1 MHKNSVLK
9 WLKFMLPCC
18 KNSLR
23 KSVAFCH
30 RSNLSQ
36 APGCPLLSSS
46 LTWAQLPRSASR
58 LFHLGG
64 CRFFF
69 QVLKIL
75 VNHRWACWCCPNL
88 VCKRHKS
95 WLTYGNTTMIWCTCC
110 DSNPDEIDRMNDGN
124 PSHSHCPRFKHPLGA
139 LFWPAN
145 FINNGPVSTFVDA
158 QARKM
163 CWNVWSWPWCRSR
176 SRLSGEFLLPS
187 LGYDINGIG
196 TVPATI
202 FDPSP
207 VSSFFIRGWMIRP
220 SHGYVTMYV
229 VHVSVMFL

>member
-1 MHKNSVLK
+1 MTEVYAAMLLELTAKIGCVLPSFQSLAGS
-9 WLKFMLPCC
+9 WLSFAQQLFDVSATSQICFPFV
-18 KNSLR
+18 SPG
-23 KSVAFCH
+23 
-30 RSNLSQ
+30 RSI
-36 APGCPLLSSS
+36 
-46 LTWAQLPRSASR
+46 
-58 LFHLGG
+58 
-64 CRFFF
+64 FF

-88 VCKRHKS
+88 VCKKHKS

-110 DSNPDEIDRMNDGN
+110 DSNPDEIDRMNHGN

-139 LFWPAN
+139 LFWPSN

-187 LGYDINGIG
+187 LGYDMNGIG